1 MTTAS
6 LNRKERGAL
15 AEEAAA
21 RYLEANGY
29 TILERNFELKV
40 GEVDLIVERD
50 GTVVFVEVKARR
62 DTEIALPRDQ
72 VHIKKQRRIARAA
85 IGYVSINNIRGRDLR
100 FDIIEVYL
108 DHHGEPAKLEHLE
121 HAFEVPA
128 GFFV

>member
-1 MTTAS
+1 MTAS
-6 LNRKERGAL
+6 TLNRKERGAL

-29 TILERNFELKV
+29 TIRERNFELKV
-40 GEVDLIVERD
+40 GEVDLIVER
-50 GTVVFVEVKARR
+50 GPVIAFVEVKARR
-62 DTEIALPRDQ
+62 DTQIALPRDQ
-72 VHIKKQRRIARAA
+72 VHVKKQRHIARAA
-85 IGYVSINNIRGRDLR
+85 IGYISINNIRGRDLR

-128 GFFV
+128 GLFV